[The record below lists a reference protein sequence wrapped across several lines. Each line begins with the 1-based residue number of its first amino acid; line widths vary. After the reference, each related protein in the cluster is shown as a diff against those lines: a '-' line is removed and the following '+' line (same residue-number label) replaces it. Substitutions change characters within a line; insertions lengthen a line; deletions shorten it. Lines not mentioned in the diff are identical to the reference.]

1 MSVFIGLP
9 ALLAAGWLLAR
20 RAGLGRGDAL
30 YDVSLGWFVGSGY
43 FALAYIIAIA
53 LRNPVRPPVSLVI
66 ISLPFLLLLKGG
78 GEDWRAFRASVK
90 NARGNLRGSAKA
102 LLPGLPLIL
111 LAAITVAV
119 MALQG
124 ASTPPVS
131 DDVVRVRL
139 AEPVGQYF
147 TTVIPLYQCF
157 QNGIWANYVPQLF
170 WHMGGM
176 DFFTMQYLVLFT
188 VVFAL
193 ILVFQALLLE
203 KRPAAAAYA
212 LFMPTALP
220 FFVFHGT
227 VSQLDILAACFFGL
241 GFFFFQLFAW
251 KGDENYFYTS
261 IIFFTL
267 TLLSKNS
274 SETLTFIGL
283 GFLAAAV
290 AARVWRG
297 GPPPA
302 KKAILFIL
310 PLLIYFVLKEIAR
323 PSPSQLQFLAGQP
336 ITASSPYITH
346 HIGKGAVAAVKWN
359 ELLAG
364 IRYSLFSSG
373 HFGILFYALGLSMA
387 VFFRK
392 IFSSRHIWGLG
403 LLTAVLG
410 SMVTYYLFVF
420 NDPLAQQAQIN
431 RALLTP
437 AVATAL
443 FLAMLWG
450 DDAGQ

>member
-30 YDVSLGWFVGSGY
+30 HDVSLGWFVGSGY
-43 FALAYIIAIA
+43 FALAYVIAIA
-53 LRNPVRPPVSLVI
+53 LGNPVRPPVSLVI

-78 GEDWRAFRASVK
+78 GEDWRAFRASVI
-90 NARGNLRGSAKA
+90 NTGRILRGSGKA

-111 LAAITVAV
+111 LAAVAVAV

-124 ASTPPVS
+124 ISTPPVS

-139 AEPVGQYF
+139 AEPIGQYF
-147 TTVIPLYQCF
+147 TTAVPLFQCF
-157 QNGIWANYVPQLF
+157 QNGIWPNYVPQLF
-170 WHMGGM
+170 WHIGGL
-176 DFFTMQYLVLFT
+176 DFFTIQYLVLFT

-193 ILVFQALLLE
+193 LLVFQALLLE
-203 KRPAAAAYA
+203 QRPAAAAYA
-212 LFMPTALP
+212 LFMPAALP

-227 VSQLDILAACFFGL
+227 VSHLDILAACFFGL

-251 KGDENYFYTS
+251 KGEENHLYAS

-267 TLLSKNS
+267 TILSKNS

-290 AARVWRG
+290 AARAWRG

-302 KKAILFIL
+302 KKVILFIL

-323 PSPSQLQFLAGQP
+323 PSPSQVQFLAGQP
-336 ITASSPYITH
+336 VTASSPYITH
-346 HIGKGAVAAVKWN
+346 HIGEGTGAVIKWS

-373 HFGILFYALGLSMA
+373 HFGILFYALVLSVA
-387 VFFRK
+387 VFFGK
-392 IFSSRHIWGLG
+392 IFRSRHIWGLG
-403 LLTAVLG
+403 LLAAVLG
-410 SMVTYYLFVF
+410 SMMMYYLFLF

-437 AVATAL
+437 AVAAAL

-450 DDAGQ
+450 DEAG